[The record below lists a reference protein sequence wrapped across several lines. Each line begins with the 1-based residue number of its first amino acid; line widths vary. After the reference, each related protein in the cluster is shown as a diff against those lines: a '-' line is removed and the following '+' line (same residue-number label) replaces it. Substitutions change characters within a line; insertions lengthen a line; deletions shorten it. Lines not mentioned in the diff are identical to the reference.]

1 MIMTWNI
8 NLFFLIDVFLSA
20 ARWLFYVLYLLF
32 TMFFI
37 LYAFIFKGCIIRRR
51 RKFWWFHAVVLQKT
65 AKKSTRLKTHVLKYC
80 PAHEISFFFLPR
92 PRCRRDLRESS
103 SYKTSRTPQG
113 GNISF
118 LPLISLSMRCMHNEV
133 CGCTEILLLNV
144 AGKSRS
150 PRKFPAFLS
159 LMQTKVE
166 NWEQSSRA
174 IVTQTQITCLRK
186 RTSEHVTFKRIV
198 LHSDV
203 RCVLR
208 CVPEWTQPQTC
219 GTTHGENGLCL
230 KQDGVLVSQLF
241 LASIGKECP
250 AQYLVLTV
258 PMQHCAT
265 NGVQTTKT
273 KRLRATKRYVSRFRV
288 IGKMHI

>member
-8 NLFFLIDVFLSA
+8 NLFFLIDVFLGA
-20 ARWLFYVLYLLF
+20 ARWLFYVLYQSF

-65 AKKSTRLKTHVLKYC
+65 AKKCTRLKTHVLKYC
-80 PAHEISFFFLPR
+80 PAHEISFFLPR

-118 LPLISLSMRCMHNEV
+118 LPLISLFMRCMHNEV

-150 PRKFPAFLS
+150 SRKFLAFLS
-159 LMQTKVE
+159 LMQTKVTTFF
-166 NWEQSSRA
+166 NQTIVKKGTLRA
-174 IVTQTQITCLRK
+174 KFTCDTDSNANHTTQ
-186 RTSEHVTFKRIV
+186 
-198 LHSDV
+198 
-203 RCVLR
+203 
-208 CVPEWTQPQTC
+208 WTQPQTC

-265 NGVQTTKT
+265 NGVLTTKT
-273 KRLRATKRYVSRFRV
+273 KRLKTTKRYVSRFRV

>member
-1 MIMTWNI
+1 MHKVKNARAEI
-8 NLFFLIDVFLSA
+8 LS
-20 ARWLFYVLYLLF
+20 
-32 TMFFI
+32 
-37 LYAFIFKGCIIRRR
+37 
-51 RKFWWFHAVVLQKT
+51 
-65 AKKSTRLKTHVLKYC
+65 C
-80 PAHEISFFFLPR
+80 PWDFFFFLPR

-150 PRKFPAFLS
+150 SRKFAAFLS
-159 LMQTKVE
+159 LMQKKSDYVFLTKRWWKKE
-166 NWEQSSRA
+166 HWEQSSRA
-174 IVTQTQITCLRK
+174 ILTQTQITCLRK

-258 PMQHCAT
+258 PLQHCAT

-273 KRLRATKRYVSRFRV
+273 KRLKTTKRYVSRFRV

>member
-8 NLFFLIDVFLSA
+8 NLFFLIDVFLGA
-20 ARWLFYVLYLLF
+20 ARWLFYALYQSF

-65 AKKSTRLKTHVLKYC
+65 AKKCTRLKTHVLKYC
-80 PAHEISFFFLPR
+80 PAHEISFFLPR

-150 PRKFPAFLS
+150 SRKFLAFLS
-159 LMQTKVE
+159 LMQTKVTTFF
-166 NWEQSSRA
+166 NQTIVKKGTLRA
-174 IVTQTQITCLRK
+174 KFTCDTDSNANHTTQ
-186 RTSEHVTFKRIV
+186 
-198 LHSDV
+198 
-203 RCVLR
+203 
-208 CVPEWTQPQTC
+208 WTQPQTC

-241 LASIGKECP
+241 LASIGKEWP

-273 KRLRATKRYVSRFRV
+273 KRLKTTKRYVSRFRV